1 MCSDDHR
8 FFGGKGY
15 APAFADWAASR
26 AIAVDSSLH
35 VLHLWPRAVGAG
47 GKQRLTDARRLA
59 ALECAS
65 DGGVLYEKKV
75 RLGRGALH
83 RYLRSAYGDVSW
95 IRPSNYEA
103 HDGLAP
109 LVVFVLH
116 SSAVR
121 MSACKQ
127 RVRDLFNLSTD
138 TVQRKAAC
146 HATDTHTEAIV
157 AAQLLLNDNS
167 IAALHAAGTGED
179 LKASASP
186 DHKPVGV
193 RGSSGALGQRAAPTQ
208 LGASFRSVRVARSVC
223 ERVTADIGNDLTAVG
238 AAPTVVQHKH
248 RVRSTQFVLPEG
260 LLVDT
265 GAAMALAN
273 LRALTDIDLVW
284 AEGAERSA
292 PLLLRHCGQ
301 HGRRRKG
308 ERACRHSYG
317 SHNPPTL
324 WFGFHNVSEP
334 AELLDDPTLHGF
346 CAGVKFV
353 APEQLLLYKQR
364 RFAARREAKDWLDAA
379 RLVNLSYEIC
389 SSQLGTQSAPS
400 RTQCGCVQNR
410 WAESQRTQLVSGR
423 CRTDSRALLV
433 DAHDDAHDDKACGR
447 GDRAH
452 PPNQSSTCLS
462 DWMRGI
468 AAIACREARCVQHA
482 RCTGGSKDFSCRT
495 CVRKRGFCRCWEPAC
510 DRVRAAYEGTTSI
523 AGFAAE
529 ADT

>member
-146 HATDTHTEAIV
+146 HATDTHTE
-157 AAQLLLNDNS
+157 
-167 IAALHAAGTGED
+167 
-179 LKASASP
+179 
-186 DHKPVGV
+186 
-193 RGSSGALGQRAAPTQ
+193 
-208 LGASFRSVRVARSVC
+208 
-223 ERVTADIGNDLTAVG
+223 VG
-238 AAPTVVQHKH
+238 AAPFHN
-248 RVRSTQFVLPEG
+248 RSHHSHLRTRLWPSPCGSVGHSFAIAILQYT
-260 LLVDT
+260 LLRS
-265 GAAMALAN
+265 MN
-273 LRALTDIDLVW
+273 LRAWT
-284 AEGAERSA
+284 S
-292 PLLLRHCGQ
+292 PCT
-301 HGRRRKG
+301 
-308 ERACRHSYG
+308 RA
-317 SHNPPTL
+317 
-324 WFGFHNVSEP
+324 
-334 AELLDDPTLHGF
+334 
-346 CAGVKFV
+346 
-353 APEQLLLYKQR
+353 
-364 RFAARREAKDWLDAA
+364 
-379 RLVNLSYEIC
+379 
-389 SSQLGTQSAPS
+389 
-400 RTQCGCVQNR
+400 
-410 WAESQRTQLVSGR
+410 
-423 CRTDSRALLV
+423 
-433 DAHDDAHDDKACGR
+433 
-447 GDRAH
+447 
-452 PPNQSSTCLS
+452 
-462 DWMRGI
+462 
-468 AAIACREARCVQHA
+468 
-482 RCTGGSKDFSCRT
+482 
-495 CVRKRGFCRCWEPAC
+495 
-510 DRVRAAYEGTTSI
+510 
-523 AGFAAE
+523 
-529 ADT
+529 